1 MHWLLI
7 ALLVVGVLFGPQL
20 WVQRVMQRHSTPR
33 ADIPGTGAELARHLL
48 NQFSLQQVA
57 VEQTDKGDHYDP
69 TSRVV
74 RLSDSHYQ
82 GHSLTAIVIAAH
94 EVGHALQDA
103 SDYPPLRWRHRL
115 VRFANV
121 AQQLGN
127 GLILATPIITA
138 ITRIPSTG
146 LLMLIGGFASLG
158 TAVIVQIITLP
169 VEWDASFKRALPLL
183 QGGSYIPAQDL
194 PAAHSILR
202 AAAFTYVAGTLASL
216 LNLWRWARLVRR

>member
-20 WVQRVMQRHSTPR
+20 WVQRVMQRHSAPR
-33 ADIPGTGAELARHLL
+33 ADFPGTGAELARHLL

-57 VEQTDKGDHYDP
+57 VEITDKGDHYDP
-69 TSRVV
+69 TARAV
-74 RLSDSHYQ
+74 RLSEPHHQ

-115 VRFANV
+115 VRFATA

-127 GLILATPIITA
+127 GLIIATPIITA
-138 ITRIPSTG
+138 ITRTPNTG
-146 LLMLIGGFASLG
+146 LLFLIGGLASIG

-183 QGGSYIPAQDL
+183 QAGNYIPAQDL

-202 AAAFTYVAGTLASL
+202 AAAFTYVAGALASL